1 MKNIFKLTLLLLLVS
16 CSKEKKKE
24 IQTNLVIEAMTNGQ
38 WKVSSYNKGG
48 TDITSEFTN
57 YKFQFYKNLS
67 VDAIKSGTLE
77 KSGSWNADANAMTI
91 TSNFAGAVDPLAHLN
106 GTWTITST
114 TWTSVNATQNVS
126 GEIRNLRLDKL

>member
-1 MKNIFKLTLLLLLVS
+1 MKNIFKLTLLLFLAS
-16 CSKEKKKE
+16 CSKEKKQE

-38 WKVSSYNKGG
+38 WKVSNYNKGG

-57 YKFQFYKNLS
+57 YKFQFYKNLT
-67 VDAIKSGTLE
+67 VDAIKSGSVE
-77 KSGSWNADANAMTI
+77 KSGTWNADANSQTI
-91 TSNFAGAVDPLAHLN
+91 TSTFTGATDPLVHLN